1 MSDNDASSKQEQN
14 QESNQENEKEQTMES
29 LMGEYLDSEDFS
41 FQMPVAGEIRDG
53 IIASISGSQILVSVG
68 AKSEGLIVGKELE
81 AIPAEVLATFE
92 VGKAIPVYVV
102 TPHDQEGNLILS
114 FVRAV
119 EEQSWIDAEAALAS
133 GERLESTVVGY
144 NKGGLIVPLS
154 TIRGFIPASQLS
166 LSRRLSMSGETP
178 EAKYKGFVGDPITV
192 CVIEVDRERHR
203 LILSERAASTE
214 TRDMIRDKVLEE
226 LTEGEVRKGRVTS
239 LADFGAFVNI
249 GGADGLVHMSEISWD
264 RVVNPSEVLKVGEE
278 VKVKIISIDRERRR
292 IGLSIRQLQGD
303 PWSEQVK
310 NLKIGQL
317 VEGEITRLTSFG
329 AFARLNVPGDLEGLI
344 HISELSDRRVDHPKE
359 VVKVGDVVTL
369 RILKIED
376 EDHRIGL
383 SMRRVD
389 SPAYADSDWKSLAA
403 DFDLTRSTEG
413 ETIATMLGEATP
425 KPAEEVAEEATA
437 EAPEAV
443 AEAAEEVQEAEEEI
457 TAETPEAV
465 AETVE
470 EVQEVVEETTAEAP
484 EAVAETAEEVQEAVE
499 EATAEAPEAV
509 AETVEEVQEAEE
521 EATAEAPEAVAEAV
535 EEVQEAVEEATAEA
549 PEAVEETVE
558 EVQEV
563 VEEAPAEAPE
573 AVTETVE
580 VAEAE
585 ADEEVKED

>member
-1 MSDNDASSKQEQN
+1 MSDNDAISTQEQ
-14 QESNQENEKEQTMES
+14 NQENEKEQTMES
-29 LMGEYLDSEDFS
+29 LMGEYLNSEDFS

-68 AKSEGLIVGKELE
+68 AKSEGLIVGKEYE

-92 VGKAIPVYVV
+92 VGKAIPVFVV

-133 GERLESTVVGY
+133 GESFESTVVGY
-144 NKGGLIVPLS
+144 NKGGLLVPLS

-166 LSRRLSMSGETP
+166 LSRRLTMTGETP
-178 EAKYKGFVGDPITV
+178 EAKYKSFVGDAVSV

-214 TRDMIRDKVLEE
+214 TRDQIRDKVLEE
-226 LTEGEVRKGRVTS
+226 LAEGEVRKGRVTS

-264 RVVNPSEVLKVGEE
+264 RVVNPNEVLKVGEE

-292 IGLSIRQLQGD
+292 IGLSIRQLLGD

-310 NLKIGQL
+310 NLKVGQL

-329 AFARLNVPGDLEGLI
+329 AFARLNLPGDLEGLI

-403 DFDLTRSTEG
+403 DFDLNPSTEG

-425 KPAEEVAEEATA
+425 EP
-437 EAPEAV
+437 
-443 AEAAEEVQEAEEEI
+443 
-457 TAETPEAV
+457 
-465 AETVE
+465 VE
-470 EVQEVVEETTAEAP
+470 EVKEVVEEV
-484 EAVAETAEEVQEAVE
+484 VAEVPEV
-499 EATAEAPEAV
+499 V
-509 AETVEEVQEAEE
+509 AETVEEVQEANEIVTE
-521 EATAEAPEAVAEAV
+521 VPEAVV
-535 EEVQEAVEEATAEA
+535 
-549 PEAVEETVE
+549 ETVE

-563 VEEAPAEAPE
+563 VEEAAEA
-573 AVTETVE
+573 VE
-580 VAEAE
+580 PK
-585 ADEEVKED
+585 ADEEIKED

>member
-1 MSDNDASSKQEQN
+1 
-14 QESNQENEKEQTMES
+14 
-29 LMGEYLDSEDFS
+29 
-41 FQMPVAGEIRDG
+41 
-53 IIASISGSQILVSVG
+53 
-68 AKSEGLIVGKELE
+68 
-81 AIPAEVLATFE
+81 
-92 VGKAIPVYVV
+92 
-102 TPHDQEGNLILS
+102 
-114 FVRAV
+114 
-119 EEQSWIDAEAALAS
+119 
-133 GERLESTVVGY
+133 
-144 NKGGLIVPLS
+144 
-154 TIRGFIPASQLS
+154 
-166 LSRRLSMSGETP
+166 
-178 EAKYKGFVGDPITV
+178 
-192 CVIEVDRERHR
+192 
-203 LILSERAASTE
+203 
-214 TRDMIRDKVLEE
+214 
-226 LTEGEVRKGRVTS
+226 
-239 LADFGAFVNI
+239 
-249 GGADGLVHMSEISWD
+249 MSEISWD

-425 KPAEEVAEEATA
+425 KPAEE
-437 EAPEAV
+437 
-443 AEAAEEVQEAEEEI
+443 AEEEI
-457 TAETPEAV
+457 TAETPETV

-509 AETVEEVQEAEE
+509 AETDEEVKEVAEE
-521 EATAEAPEAVAEAV
+521 SIAEAPEAAAETV
-535 EEVQEAVEEATAEA
+535 EEVQEAVEETV
-549 PEAVEETVE
+549 EAV
-558 EVQEV
+558 
-563 VEEAPAEAPE
+563 
-573 AVTETVE
+573 
-580 VAEAE
+580 EAE

>member
-1 MSDNDASSKQEQN
+1 MSDNDAISKQEKS
-14 QESNQENEKEQTMES
+14 QESNQENETEQTMES
-29 LMGEYLDSEDFS
+29 LMGEYLNSEDFS

-68 AKSEGLIVGKELE
+68 AKSEGLIVGKEFE
-81 AIPAEVLATFE
+81 AIPEDLLATFE
-92 VGKAIPVYVV
+92 VGKAIPVFVV
-102 TPHDQEGNLILS
+102 NPHDQEGNLILS

-133 GERLESTVVGY
+133 GESFESTVVGY
-144 NKGGLIVPLS
+144 NKGGLLVPLS

-166 LSRRLSMSGETP
+166 LSRRLAMTGDTP
-178 EAKYKGFVGDPITV
+178 EAKYKSFVGDPVTV

-214 TRDMIRDKVLEE
+214 TRDMIRDKVLED

-264 RVVNPSEVLKVGEE
+264 RVVNPTEVLKVGQE
-278 VKVKIISIDRERRR
+278 VKVKIISIDREKRR
-292 IGLSIRQLQGD
+292 IGLSMRQLLDD

-310 NLKIGQL
+310 TLKVGQL

-329 AFARLNVPGDLEGLI
+329 AFARLNLPGDLEGLI

-389 SPAYADSDWKSLAA
+389 SPAYADADWKTLAA
-403 DFDLTRSTEG
+403 DFDLTPSSEG
-413 ETIATMLGEATP
+413 ETIGAIVGEEI
-425 KPAEEVAEEATA
+425 AEAAEVAEVAEEA
-437 EAPEAV
+437 
-443 AEAAEEVQEAEEEI
+443 
-457 TAETPEAV
+457 
-465 AETVE
+465 
-470 EVQEVVEETTAEAP
+470 
-484 EAVAETAEEVQEAVE
+484 
-499 EATAEAPEAV
+499 
-509 AETVEEVQEAEE
+509 
-521 EATAEAPEAVAEAV
+521 AEAV
-535 EEVQEAVEEATAEA
+535 
-549 PEAVEETVE
+549 EAVEETVE
-558 EVQEV
+558 
-563 VEEAPAEAPE
+563 
-573 AVTETVE
+573 TVE
-580 VAEAE
+580 PK
-585 ADEEVKED
+585 ADEEAKQD

>member
-1 MSDNDASSKQEQN
+1 MSDNDTSSKQEQN

-102 TPHDQEGNLILS
+102 TPHDQDGNLILS

-119 EEQSWIDAEAALAS
+119 EEQSWIDAEAAMAS

-144 NKGGLIVPLS
+144 NKGGLLVPLS

-226 LTEGEVRKGRVTS
+226 LSEGEVRKGRVTS

-264 RVVNPSEVLKVGEE
+264 RVVNPSEVLEVGQE

-303 PWSEQVK
+303 PWSDQVK

-344 HISELSDRRVDHPKE
+344 HISELSDHRVDHPKE

-383 SMRRVD
+383 SLRRVD

-413 ETIATMLGEATP
+413 ETIATMLGEAAP
-425 KPAEEVAEEATA
+425 KPAEEAME
-437 EAPEAV
+437 
-443 AEAAEEVQEAEEEI
+443 
-457 TAETPEAV
+457 ETP
-465 AETVE
+465 
-470 EVQEVVEETTAEAP
+470 
-484 EAVAETAEEVQEAVE
+484 
-499 EATAEAPEAV
+499 AEAPEAV
-509 AETVEEVQEAEE
+509 AETVEEVQEA
-521 EATAEAPEAVAEAV
+521 
-535 EEVQEAVEEATAEA
+535 
-549 PEAVEETVE
+549 
-558 EVQEV
+558 

-573 AVTETVE
+573 TVADTVE
-580 VAEAE
+580 EAEAE
-585 ADEEVKED
+585 ADEKVKED